1 MLSRELSRL
10 SRTDQDWCHL
20 MGAATRGA
28 TRAGKALLTGL
39 MRCGHCGRKLQVA
52 YRNTQAPRYQCRGTD
67 SRDGKRCIT
76 FTTERVDEVVSAAV
90 LRALQPLGVEAAL
103 HAIDN
108 QGREADDGIRQGELM
123 LEEARFRADQAR
135 RRYEAVDPD
144 NRLVA
149 SNLE

>member
-1 MLSRELSRL
+1 M
-10 SRTDQDWCHL
+10 
-20 MGAATRGA
+20 
-28 TRAGKALLTGL
+28 
-39 MRCGHCGRKLQVA
+39 A

-76 FTTERVDEVVSAAV
+76 FTTERVDEAVSAAV

-103 HAIDN
+103 HAIDH
-108 QGREADDGIRQGELM
+108 QGREADDGIRQAELM
-123 LEEARFRADQAR
+123 LEDARFRADQAR

-149 SNLE
+149 SNLEQAWNVCLHTGVSVCIAKANGKSAMN